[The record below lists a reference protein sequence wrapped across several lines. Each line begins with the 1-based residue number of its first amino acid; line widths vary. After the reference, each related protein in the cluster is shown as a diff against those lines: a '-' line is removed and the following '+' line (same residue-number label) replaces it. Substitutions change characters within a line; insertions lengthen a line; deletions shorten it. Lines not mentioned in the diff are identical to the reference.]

1 MSNIVLQARRS
12 KQSVPGFVCTPLC
25 LDGTREDKR
34 NGRRKQGPGRE
45 DGSISVLP
53 SRPVFI
59 RDSNAVA
66 ERKQSKAF
74 SPRRFSFPSP
84 QTTTASATR
93 KRRNAI
99 PSIAS
104 PFIRGEQASGFF
116 FSTFAAQLCFAPE
129 HVPSGVAAPAAGLHG
144 HQAAG
149 PAGGRR
155 GLTASCGPGAA
166 DAGAAR
172 PCPAALP
179 LRVLAHG
186 APRLVQVQV
195 APQQLRVRAPAT
207 VHGHPGARRGDTDTP

>member
-1 MSNIVLQARRS
+1 MAAAPTHPSRDSHPPARHA
-12 KQSVPGFVCTPLC
+12 
-25 LDGTREDKR
+25 
-34 NGRRKQGPGRE
+34 PGRVSSTSQYTASQKTIAFH
-45 DGSISVLP
+45 SISAHKY
-53 SRPVFI
+53 S
-59 RDSNAVA
+59 
-66 ERKQSKAF
+66 
-74 SPRRFSFPSP
+74 SPRPFSFPSP

-116 FSTFAAQLCFAPE
+116 VFSCAAQLCFAPE
-129 HVPSGVAAPAAGLHG
+129 HVPSGAAAPAAGLHG

-166 DAGAAR
+166 R
-172 PCPAALP
+172 PRPAALP

-195 APQQLRVRAPAT
+195 APQQLPVGAPAA
-207 VHGHPGARRGDTDTP
+207 VHGHPAACRSDAVMEASGSRAQAVKCAYVLC